1 MFPEVTEEKL
11 VGAEGGGGRRGGG
24 GMGGWDPC
32 PSWIGSRLGENRIK
46 FWNKF
51 YRNKVT
57 FRSYSMLKQHDL
69 LGLQPIKPNEEVTNL
84 VEC

>member
-11 VGAEGGGGRRGGG
+11 VGGEGGGG
-24 GMGGWDPC
+24 GGWRGWDTS
-32 PSWIGSRLGENRIK
+32 PSWIGSRLGENLIK

-69 LGLQPIKPNEEVTNL
+69 LGLEPIKPNEKVTNL